1 MESSRACPS
10 TCAVERINIVIVLD
24 TWAWVHYWQ
33 GDMRVHPFFKGN
45 EHLITSVITIAEL
58 ERHNTANPPMME
70 EMLLE
75 IRQRSRIV
83 PIDISIARLA
93 GGVRNTMKDGGIADA
108 LIIATAMKNHAK
120 VLTGDP
126 HFKIFPDLIFI
137 EDT

>member
-1 MESSRACPS
+1 MESSRTCLS

-33 GDMRVHPFFKGN
+33 GDMRVQPFFEGS

-58 ERHNTANPPMME
+58 ERHNTGNPTTME
-70 EMLLE
+70 EMLFE

-93 GGVRNTMKDGGIADA
+93 GGVRSTMKDGGIADA

-126 HFKIFPDLIFI
+126 HFKIFPGVIFI
-137 EDT
+137 DDT